1 MGFSRRTKENRGHSR
16 DLRTQSAAGSL
27 SSDRITQLGY
37 IRNPGKAR
45 ILLVLRRMQR
55 PKAST
60 VSLVIGLSALG
71 TTLTQAA
78 ELAPKA
84 DSGDTAWLLSATALV
99 LFMTMPG
106 LALFY
111 GGLVRARNVLSVM
124 AHCAGIACVASL
136 LWAAGLYSLA
146 FKGGGGWIGN
156 LDALFLR
163 GVTADS
169 LAPGTA
175 VPESLFLMFQMTFA
189 IITPGLYVGAV
200 VERMKFGA
208 MLLFSALWLV
218 LVYTPVTHWV
228 WGGGWMQAMG
238 VKDLAGGIVVHTTAG
253 VSALVLAVMLGKR
266 RGFPDHPHPPHNPGM
281 VFVGAAM
288 LWVGWFGFNAGSQLK
303 AGSGAGMTLLVT
315 HLSACAAALVWC
327 LLERLRNGKA
337 GLVGLV
343 TGLVAGLATVTPASG
358 DVGPMGAIVIGAL
371 AAVVCYF
378 SVSLI
383 RERLKID
390 DSLDV
395 FAVHGVGGILGT
407 LLLAFFGQNALGG
420 LGLVKPVFSQLGIQ
434 LLGVGVTIVWSAAF
448 SVGIGLLVKAV
459 TGLRVDEEQEF
470 EGMDRSEHGENAYPM
485 EP

>member
-1 MGFSRRTKENRGHSR
+1 
-16 DLRTQSAAGSL
+16 
-27 SSDRITQLGY
+27 
-37 IRNPGKAR
+37 
-45 ILLVLRRMQR
+45 MQR
-55 PKAST
+55 AKASKT
-60 VSLVIGLSALG
+60 LVVIGLSAFG
-71 TTLTQAA
+71 TTLSQAA
-78 ELAPKA
+78 ELAPVA

-124 AHCAGIACVASL
+124 AHCAGIACMASL

-146 FKGGGGWIGN
+146 FKGGEGGWIGN
-156 LDALFLR
+156 LDALFLK
-163 GVTADS
+163 GVAVGS
-169 LAPGTA
+169 LAPNTS

-208 MLLFSALWLV
+208 ILMFSALWLV
-218 LVYTPVTHWV
+218 FVYTPVTHWV
-228 WGGGWMQAMG
+228 WGGGWMQVMG

-253 VSALVLAVMLGKR
+253 VSALVLAILLGKR
-266 RGFPDHPHPPHNPGM
+266 RGFPEHPHPPHNPGM

-358 DVGPMGAIVIGAL
+358 DVGPAGAIVIGAL

-383 RERLKID
+383 REKLRID

-407 LLLAFFGQNALGG
+407 LLLALFGQTAFGG
-420 LGLVKPVFSQLGIQ
+420 QGMVKPVFSQFGLQ
-434 LLGVGVTIVWSAAF
+434 LLGVAVTIVWSAGF
-448 SVGIGLLVKAV
+448 SVGIALLVKAV
-459 TGLRVDEEQEF
+459 MGLRVGEEQEF
-470 EGMDRSEHGENAYPM
+470 EGMDRTEHGENAYPM